1 MNKRFEKKKMLF
13 LSSMLILYLLIGLI
27 LFLVVRMGVISKL
40 TPDSKEF
47 GAIEYDLGGDYKY
60 LPDRLQA
67 AEQFVDKNLRKE
79 NGHINLYYLVNGDY
93 ETGDNY
99 TNSEAVSYYLLWNV
113 KDYNKVAVDEE
124 INFIEKNMIHPNGG
138 YIMWK
143 LNDKDKVV
151 EDGANIATD
160 ADLRIIY
167 ALILAKGIWGDKK
180 YSELIENL
188 SSSLEEIAITQ
199 NNSFAPYGG
208 FRDGNYWKTN
218 EVWLS
223 YGNFNAFSSLAKLK
237 GNPWRKTYYKMQS
250 EILNAQ
256 DEKGLYYTQLEEFGN
271 YSSRLDNDKYSINTL
286 WIMLHSAESN
296 SPELRASASKA
307 LDFYKEKY
315 NQDGMIFTDYNKD
328 GSPASGG
335 DSPWVY
341 ALVGRTAIS
350 LNDESFAD
358 SMIYELLKKQEINND
373 SDLYGGFV
381 EGPKNNQKVGQF
393 TMQESILTLQEYIRM
408 KSESYKETKQNS
420 G

>member
-1 MNKRFEKKKMLF
+1 MNKRFEKKKMVF
-13 LSSMLILYLLIGLI
+13 LSSLLILYLLVGLI
-27 LFLVVRMGVISKL
+27 LFFIVRIGAISKF
-40 TPDSKEF
+40 TPDPTEL
-47 GAIEYDLGGDYKY
+47 GVIEYDLGEDYQY
-60 LPDRLQA
+60 IPDRLQA
-67 AEQFVDKNLRKE
+67 AEQFVNNNLREE
-79 NGHINLYYLVNGDY
+79 NGHINLYYPINGDY
-93 ETGDNY
+93 EKGDNY

-138 YIMWK
+138 YMMWK
-143 LNDKDKVV
+143 LNDEDKVI

-160 ADLRIIY
+160 ADLRVIY
-167 ALILAKGIWGDKK
+167 ALTMAEKIWGDKK

-188 SSSLEEIAITQ
+188 SSSLENIAITD

-208 FRDGNYWKTN
+208 FREGGYWKTN

-223 YGNFNAFSSLAKLK
+223 YSDFNAFSALAKLK
-237 GNPWRKTYYKMQS
+237 GNPWRKTYYQMQN

-256 DEKGLYYTQLEEFGN
+256 DQNNLYYTQIEESGN
-271 YSSRLDNDKYSINTL
+271 YSSRLDNGKYSINTL
-286 WIMLHSAESN
+286 WIMLRNAESN
-296 SPELRASASKA
+296 SPELRESASRA
-307 LDFYKEKY
+307 LEFYKEKY
-315 NQDGMIFTDYNKD
+315 NKDGMIFTDYNKD
-328 GSPASGG
+328 GTAASGG

-350 LNDESFAD
+350 LDDESFAD
-358 SMIYELLKKQEINND
+358 SMIYELLKKQEINKD

-420 G
+420 